1 MTHAIIYDR
10 ASTNHQKDNFSRVN
24 AREVGIR
31 IAEQHGFEWEYVKE
45 VGSGTTLTGRPKMMR
60 ILDRIAAGE
69 IQVIIVQ
76 ELDRLARPE
85 EALVYNT
92 VRQTVME
99 YNVIIYTHT
108 SRIDLNND
116 SDDFVADINM
126 AVAKKERKTILRRSL
141 RGMTA
146 RAESGKFLG
155 SPGLGYTWGGDDL
168 VIEETEAETVR
179 AIFTILER
187 KGGNLHQTAK
197 YLNQKGYTGK
207 RGGKFGHNSVLQ
219 AASRKMYI
227 GVLDI
232 SLTDKITHR
241 PDLQIISVVQF
252 ERVQK
257 LIEARKGGQRGGGQ
271 RGRYPLTGF
280 LVCGNCGGGV
290 VAKNNGKT
298 VFYQCKD
305 SRYAHATCKSGKAYS
320 EHLVLP
326 AIIDFLADLIQT
338 DFHTALDNAAA
349 KYGKGVTEEAI
360 EAAIQG
366 ELASVQAGKQR
377 IVEAISLGTL
387 TNEEA
392 ASKLAELREQ
402 EQRLTVE
409 LASIAEKTAMLE
421 EWQKAVETLKG
432 KGVSGELHRLAKN
445 RPVVFRQIMS
455 LAFEPNSLK
464 VRTEYVKGKGWVGAL
479 EDHQLTEAMQE
490 VANTVPFGKEGEV
503 MIQSL
508 AQKGKFSSAILMTGQ
523 R

>member
-10 ASTNHQKDNFSRVN
+10 ASTNHQKDNYSRVN

-31 IAEQHGFEWEYVKE
+31 IAEQNGFTWEYVKE
-45 VGSGTTLTGRPKMMR
+45 IGSGTTLTGRPEMMKV
-60 ILDRIAAGE
+60 LDRIAAGE
-69 IQVIIVQ
+69 VQVIIVQ
-76 ELDRLARPE
+76 DLDRLARPE

-92 VRQTVME
+92 IRQVVME
-99 YNVIIYTHT
+99 YNVIVYTHT

-126 AVAKKERKTILRRSL
+126 AVAKRERKMILKRAR

-146 RAESGKFLG
+146 RVESGKFLG

-168 VIEETEAETVR
+168 VIDETEAETVR
-179 AIFTILER
+179 VIFNILER
-187 KGGNLHQTAK
+187 NGGNLQQTAK
-197 YLNQKGYTGK
+197 YLNQNGYTGK

-219 AASRKMYI
+219 TASRKMYI
-227 GVLDI
+227 GILDI
-232 SLTDKITHR
+232 SLTDKITYR
-241 PDLQIISVVQF
+241 PDLQIISVAQF

-257 LIEARKGGQRGGGQ
+257 LIEARKGKEREGR
-271 RGRYPLTGF
+271 RGRYTLTGF

-298 VFYQCKD
+298 VFYQCRD
-305 SRYAHATCKSGKAYS
+305 SRYAHANCKSGKAYS

-338 DFHTALDNAAA
+338 DFHAALDDAAA
-349 KYGKGVTEEAI
+349 QYGKSITEEAI

-392 ASKLAELREQ
+392 AVKLAELREQ

-421 EWQKAVETLKG
+421 EWQKAVETLKS

-445 RPVVFRQIMS
+445 RPVAFRQILS

-464 VRTEYVKGKGWVGAL
+464 VRTEYVKGKGWVGIL
-479 EDHQLTEAMQE
+479 EDYQLTEAMQE
-490 VANTVPFGKEGEV
+490 VAKSVPFGKEGEV

-508 AQKGKFSSAILMTGQ
+508 A
-523 R
+523 